1 MQDESII
8 RSERKLRA
16 AVTNAQTYLRIR
28 QEFGS
33 FGEYLWRFV
42 NHKPLQAESFP
53 PPASTPLAERLS
65 KDLRKR
71 GMKFAGPVIVYSF
84 MQASGHDQRPR
95 TRLLSGINV
104 AKKAAG
110 ASLPLFLC

>member
-42 NHKPLQAESFP
+42 NHKPLRGESFP

-84 MQASGHDQRPR
+84 MQASGMTNDHEPDCFR
-95 TRLLSGINV
+95 
-104 AKKAAG
+104 A
-110 ASLPLFLC
+110 